1 MPRITTEQAPSAK
14 PISKSANLTIDWI
27 TFAEIPD
34 YDVPVVGFGVSRRIA
49 PGVGEMSGPI
59 LLSNYFIGP
68 AKVDIQIVRGTR
80 VLEASQTEADFTV
93 YARGALH
100 AVSDVITM
108 TNGCNVTV
116 DAVDGTGAI
125 DAFTIDAFVVGDPI
139 QAVPEPL
146 EQLSSTGIGTGF
158 SLTVADDNLSSTEG
172 HFYLAK
178 DIRVEAEDTLVYPV
192 NGQFLLTR
200 DKLQIKANIDDYIHA
215 TVSYTEGQAEE
226 DDIFF

>member
-14 PISKSANLTIDWI
+14 PLSVSANLTTDWI
-27 TFAEIPD
+27 TFAEVPD

-59 LLSNYFIGP
+59 LLSNYFTGP
-68 AKVDIQIVRGTR
+68 ALVDIQIVRGTR
-80 VLEASQTEADFTV
+80 LLQETQTEADYDTFT
-93 YARGALH
+93 GGQ
-100 AVSDVITM
+100 DFETGDIITM
-108 TNGCNVTV
+108 TNGANVTV
-116 DAVDGTGAI
+116 DANVGGAVS
-125 DAFTIDAFVVGDPI
+125 AFTISSTVGERI

-146 EQLSSTGIGTGF
+146 EQLSTTGIGTGF
-158 SLTVADDNLSSTEG
+158 TLTVNDSNLSNVDG
-172 HFYLAK
+172 HFYLGRYL
-178 DIRVEAEDTLVYPV
+178 RVESEDTLIYPV

-200 DKLQIKANIDDYIHA
+200 DKLQIRANIDDYIHA

>member
-14 PISKSANLTIDWI
+14 PISFSANLTTDWI
-27 TFAEIPD
+27 TFADVPD
-34 YDVPVVGFGVSRRIA
+34 YDVPVVGFGVSRRVA

-59 LLSNYFIGP
+59 LLSNYFTGP

-80 VLEASQTEADFTV
+80 ILQELQFESDYDLFTGGL
-93 YARGALH
+93 AH
-100 AVSDVITM
+100 AATDTITL
-108 TNGCNVTV
+108 TNGANVVV
-116 DAVDGTGAI
+116 DAVDGVGRVTG
-125 DAFTIDAFVVGDPI
+125 FTITTTVGEPV

-146 EQLSSTGIGTGF
+146 EQLSTTGAGTGF
-158 SLTVADDNLSSTEG
+158 SITVADTNLSSTDG
-172 HFYLAK
+172 HFYIGR
-178 DIRVEAEDTLVYPV
+178 DIRIEAEDTLIFPV

-200 DKLQIKANIDDYIHA
+200 DKLQIRANIDDYIHA

>member
-49 PGVGEMSGPI
+49 PGVGEVSAPI
-59 LLSNYFIGP
+59 LLSNYFTGP
-68 AKVDIQIVRGTR
+68 ATVDIRVVRGTR
-80 VLEASQTEADFTV
+80 VLEASQTEAD
-93 YARGALH
+93 YIYDRGLGH
-100 AVSDVITM
+100 AVTDVITM

-116 DAVDGTGAI
+116 DAVDGVGAV
-125 DAFTIDAFVVGDPI
+125 DAFTIDAFVVGDPV

-158 SLTVADDNLSSTEG
+158 SLSVAESNLSTTEG
-172 HFYLAK
+172 HFYLAR
-178 DIRVEAEDTLVYPV
+178 DIRVENDDTLVFPM